1 MMGQSGKQ
9 ILTLRAVCALALVMS
24 LVAAPAAAQSSRVV
38 TNIVTDPISG
48 VALSGY
54 DPVSYFTSPEP
65 LIGDRAFE
73 VIWGGVPWYF
83 ANAANRDVF
92 RRAPEA
98 YAPQFGG
105 YGATSVSRGY
115 LAEGNP
121 RIYVV
126 AYGQLFLFYSSGNRE
141 AFLMSE
147 RSTVL
152 AANENWPSVSA
163 DLSDR

>member
-9 ILTLRAVCALALVMS
+9 ILTLRAIWLLV
-24 LVAAPAAAQSSRVV
+24 LLTAVVPGPAEAQTSHIV
-38 TNIVTDPISG
+38 TTIVTDPISG
-48 VALSGY
+48 VALGGY

-65 LIGDRAFE
+65 LVGERAYE
-73 VIWGGVPWYF
+73 VVWSGVPWYF

-92 RRAPEA
+92 VRTPEA

-105 YGATSVSRGY
+105 YGAMSVSRGY

-126 AYGQLFLFYSSGNRE
+126 AYGQLFLFYSTGNRD
-141 AFLMSE
+141 AFLMSQ
-147 RSTVL
+147 RDSL
-152 AANENWPSVSA
+152 MAATENWPAVSA